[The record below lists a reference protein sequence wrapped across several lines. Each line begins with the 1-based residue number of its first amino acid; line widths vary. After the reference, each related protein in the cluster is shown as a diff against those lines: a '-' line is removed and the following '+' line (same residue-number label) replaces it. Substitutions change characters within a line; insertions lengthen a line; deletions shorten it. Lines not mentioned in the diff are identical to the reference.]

1 MYHNLQGFKKNDN
14 KQKYKKIKLSKEKEQ
29 LGCCLDNGVR
39 LLCTLLSTIKTKNRY
54 TIYLLRIP
62 TFLLPVVKQRQN
74 LAHSK

>member
-54 TIYLLRIP
+54 TIYL
-62 TFLLPVVKQRQN
+62 FV
-74 LAHSK
+74 AHPYLSLTSREAKTKSCS